1 MKKIL
6 LLFGLLTSVILTN
19 AGQWVPMGSENPTN
33 ASIVL
38 VSSSI
43 ESSTVQITLEGFYQK
58 EVITPRGPAM
68 ILSVGESSPLLEK
81 GSPDLGKLT
90 ASLIIPDRALMQM
103 EVISASYR
111 EFSDVSLAPSKGNF
125 TRDTDPAT
133 VPYTYG
139 STYLSDQFFPG
150 RLADL
155 ADPYIIRDHRGQTLV
170 IYPFQYNP
178 VTRILRVYTDMTITI
193 RQVSN
198 EGINPLVRRS
208 ELWTVD
214 RDFSRLYERHFL
226 NAGQGQM
233 RYTPVEEEGNM
244 LIICYGDF
252 MDEMQPFIEWK
263 TLIGRPVEM
272 VNVADIG
279 NASAIKS
286 YVADYYNT
294 YGLTYL
300 LLVGDAAQVPTSYA
314 SGDSDNDYTYI
325 VGADHYPD
333 IFAGRFSAETGEQV
347 TTQVDRTVNYEKFPT
362 GSPDWYTRNM
372 GIGSSQ
378 GPGDDNEMDYQH
390 IRNMQSDL
398 MNYTYDYNAELFDGN
413 QGGNDAAGNPNPSM
427 VASEINTGTNVIVYC
442 GHGSVTSWSTSGFS
456 SSDINSQLTNAGML
470 PFIWSV
476 ACVNGDFKNNTC
488 FAETWLR
495 ATHNGQPKGAI
506 ATLMSTINQSW
517 DPPMEGQDEM
527 VDILVESYQ
536 NNIKRTFGALSMHGC
551 MKMNDSYG
559 SGGVEMTDTW
569 TVFGDPSVVVRTA
582 PPASLTASYQNPIPM
597 GSTQLVVN
605 TNASEG
611 IVCLSFNGEIVS
623 TAYITAGGSAT
634 LSFPPINSLTPRQL
648 TVYSYNHLP
657 HLGTLNISG
666 QPAPAGSPFPANG
679 FPSAL
684 PFTNLMWSSGQGGI
698 PDYYKVYFGTNNPPT
713 NIINGT
719 TVNDT
724 VFDLPEDLE
733 FETVYYWQ
741 VKSYNQFGNVTGD
754 VWSFTVGSAPD
765 EDFESGSFFGTDW
778 FSAGG
783 APWVFDN
790 DIVRHGTN
798 SVRSGN
804 IAEGMSS
811 SLLIN
816 HQSESFF
823 MVPISFYY
831 KVSSVEGQNFLQ
843 FLVDGT
849 VMGEWSGEIGWT
861 EAVID
866 IAPGLHTFEW
876 RYMKLVAAG
885 PEMDH
890 AWIDYIEFPP
900 ETLPVIAHA
909 GEDGFT
915 CESSSFPLEG
925 SASNYTSVIWSSSGD
940 GQFDDPTLL
949 AAQYTPGI
957 QDAETGQVL
966 LTLTAYQDDVSNSDD
981 LTLIV
986 QHGPSVEAGAP
997 VEVCSGSS
1005 YFCADAAE
1013 SFCASLLW
1021 STSGDGTFDDPS
1033 ILNPVY
1039 TPGPT
1044 DIAQGSA
1051 NLTLTGIG
1059 MEPCGEISHSFPLS
1073 IIPLPEIP
1081 SLPDGPT
1088 WVDLYYTTSSSY
1100 LTTGS
1105 NGSLY
1110 YSWSIEP
1117 GTAGNMDSDGSQC
1130 VVTWN
1135 PQFLGN
1141 ATLRVKGLN
1150 DCGESLYSDALEVL
1164 IGNTVGFE
1172 EASGSSSLKIMPNP
1186 NQGLFTVELSPA
1198 ATDKVTIRITDAQGS
1213 VIIREN
1219 DINVDGTYRQ
1229 TYRISKAGIY
1239 FLSVDGSTFHS
1250 VAKIMVR

>member
-6 LLFGLLTSVILTN
+6 LLIGLLTSVILTN
-19 AGQWVPMGSENPTN
+19 AGQWVPMGSENPAN

-43 ESSTVQITLEGFYQK
+43 ESSTVQITLEGFFQK

-68 ILSVGESSPLLEK
+68 IIRVEESSPILEK
-81 GSPDLGKLT
+81 GSPDLARLT
-90 ASLIIPDRALMQM
+90 ASLIIPDRALMQL
-103 EVISASYR
+103 EVVSASYR
-111 EFSDVSLAPSKGNF
+111 EFSNVNVAPSKGNF
-125 TRDTDPAT
+125 TRDIDPAT

-139 STYLSDQFFPG
+139 SVYSSDQFFPG
-150 RLADL
+150 KLADL
-155 ADPYIIRDHRGQTLV
+155 ADPYIIRDHRGQTLI

-198 EGINPLVRRS
+198 EGVNPLVRRN
-208 ELWTVD
+208 ELSTID
-214 RDFSRLYERHFL
+214 RDFNKLYEHHFL
-226 NAGQGQM
+226 NARQGQI

-272 VNVADIG
+272 VDVADIG
-279 NASAIKS
+279 NSSAIKS
-286 YVADYYNT
+286 YVANYYNA

-333 IFAGRFSAETGEQV
+333 IFAGRFSAENSDQVITQV
-347 TTQVDRTVNYEKFPT
+347 TRTVNYEKNPIS
-362 GSPDWYTRNM
+362 SPEWYTRNM

-390 IRNMQSDL
+390 IRNMQTDL
-398 MNYTYDYNAELFDGN
+398 MNYTYDYNAELFDGS
-413 QGGNDAAGNPNPSM
+413 QGGNDAGGNPNPSM
-427 VASEINTGTNVIVYC
+427 VASEINTGTSIILYC
-442 GHGSVTSWSTSGFS
+442 GHGSVNSWSTSGFS

-495 ATHNGQPKGAI
+495 ATYEGQPKGAI

-536 NNIKRTFGALSMHGC
+536 NNIKRTFGALSMNGC

-559 SGGVEMTDTW
+559 SGGVQMTDTW

-582 PPASLTASYQNPIPM
+582 SPSSMTANYPNPIPM

-611 IVCLSFNGEIVS
+611 IVCLSFNGAIVS
-623 TAYITAGGSAT
+623 TAFITSGGSAT
-634 LSFPPINSLTPRQL
+634 LTFPPINSLTPRQL
-648 TVYSYNHLP
+648 TIYSYNHLP
-657 HLGTLNISG
+657 HLGILNISG
-666 QPAPAGSPFPANG
+666 QPAPAASPFPTNG

-684 PFTNLMWSSGQGGI
+684 PFTNLMWSPGQGGI

-713 NIINGT
+713 NIVNGT
-719 TVNDT
+719 TVYDT
-724 VFDLPEDLE
+724 VFDLSQELE
-733 FETVYYWQ
+733 FETQYYWQ
-741 VKSYNQFGNVTGD
+741 IKSFNQYGNVTGD
-754 VWSFTVGSAPD
+754 VWSFIVGSAPD

-778 FSAGG
+778 FTAGN

-790 DIVRHGTN
+790 DIVRHGTY
-798 SVRSGN
+798 SVRSGS

-831 KVSSVEGQNFLQ
+831 KVSSLEGQNFLQ
-843 FLVDGT
+843 FLVDGI
-849 VMGEWSGEIGWT
+849 VMGEWSGEIDWT
-861 EAVID
+861 EAVIN

-876 RYMKLVAAG
+876 KYTKSATAG

-890 AWIDYIEFPP
+890 AWIDYVEFPP
-900 ETLPVIAHA
+900 ETLPVIVHA
-909 GEDGFT
+909 GEDGTT
-915 CESSSFPLEG
+915 CESSPFALSG
-925 SASNYTSVIWSSSGD
+925 SASNYTSLFWTTSGD

-949 AAQYTPGI
+949 DAHYTPGI
-957 QDAETGQVL
+957 QDTEEGQVL
-966 LTLTAYQDDVSNSDD
+966 LTLTAYRDDVNNSDD

-986 QHGPSVEAGAP
+986 QHGPYVDAGNP

-1005 YFCADAAE
+1005 YVCADAVE
-1013 SFCASLLW
+1013 SFCASLRW
-1021 STSGDGTFDDPS
+1021 TTSGDGSFDDPTL
-1033 ILNPVY
+1033 LNPVY
-1039 TPGPT
+1039 MPGPE
-1044 DIAQGSA
+1044 DIAQGTVH
-1051 NLTLTGIG
+1051 LTLTGTG
-1059 MEPCGEISHSFPLS
+1059 VEPCGEISHTFALS

-1081 SLPDGPT
+1081 PMPDGPT
-1088 WVDLYYTTSSSY
+1088 WVDLYYTPTSTY
-1100 LTTGS
+1100 TTSGS

-1110 YSWSIEP
+1110 YNWSIEP
-1117 GTAGNMDSDGSQC
+1117 GAAGNMDSDGAQC
-1130 VVTWN
+1130 VIIWN
-1135 PQFLGN
+1135 PQFIGN
-1141 ATLRVKGLN
+1141 ATINVKGLN
-1150 DCGESLYSDALEVL
+1150 DCGESLLSEGLEVL
-1164 IGNTVGFE
+1164 IGNTVGFKE
-1172 EASGSSSLKIMPNP
+1172 ETSSHSIRIMPNP
-1186 NQGLFTVELSPA
+1186 NHGLFTLEFTLP
-1198 ATDKVTIRITDAQGS
+1198 ATDMVSIRIMDAVGS
-1213 VIIREN
+1213 MIIQEN
-1219 DINVDGTYRQ
+1219 DIPVSGTYRQ

-1239 FLSVDGSTFHS
+1239 FLSVEGTSIHS
-1250 VAKIMVR
+1250 AMKIMIN